1 MYMFMENLI
10 RTSAQEVDED
20 EKKTAELQSA
30 VEAGLLCYVVILHIY
45 MFIRVYTYVC
55 LLLIII

>member
-45 MFIRVYTYVC
+45 ICLFAFIHTYVC
-55 LLLIII
+55 Y

>member
-30 VEAGLLCYVVILHIY
+30 VEAGLLCYVVILHMYICLY
-45 MFIRVYTYVC
+45 AFIHTYVC
-55 LLLIII
+55 Y